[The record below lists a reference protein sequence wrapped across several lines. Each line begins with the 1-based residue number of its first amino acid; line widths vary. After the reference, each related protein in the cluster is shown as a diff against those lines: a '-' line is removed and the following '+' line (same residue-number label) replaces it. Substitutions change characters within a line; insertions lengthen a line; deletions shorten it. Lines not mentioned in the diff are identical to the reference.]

1 MGKINVLSK
10 HISELIAAGEVVENP
25 ASALKELLEN
35 SIDSG
40 ATKIT
45 VKIKSGGIKEI
56 QVTDNGSGIESD
68 DIKNAFLKNAT
79 SKIKN
84 EDDLEKISTLGFRG
98 EALASICAVSKVEVV
113 TKTKNEMYGTHYK
126 INGGEELL
134 LEEGSCPN
142 GTTIIVKDIFYNT
155 PARMKFLKTIAAE
168 SSAITKVIERVS
180 ISHPDISFKF
190 IKDKNEEIKTTG
202 DGTLESAVY
211 SVYGKNFLDSLMT
224 IDYEMDLLKVFGY
237 ISRIGCYGASRNM
250 QIFFVNKRYV
260 KSNVI
265 RVALEQA
272 FKGNIVSGKF
282 PFCILFLEIPLDF
295 VDVNVHPAKTQVR
308 FGDEKLIY
316 SLVYNAVQD
325 RLYSLNKKEFPKFKS
340 KENLTLKDVSL
351 EKSDLKIDKMKSN
364 IQKTNAWSKIVKAV
378 NKGTLGTKK
387 GNCNGEGN
395 LSFDSP
401 DYFSKYEISKNSISS
416 DFKER
421 NVNSPITYDTLS
433 TGIEG
438 KEKLTNE
445 EIDYAKENLKTNETL
460 KYDTFSPF
468 LEYEISKE
476 SGNEPD
482 ARRISRQDQNEVTGF
497 DIGKS
502 KDTNSKDLS
511 YVKKDL
517 NTQENKIIKDTDKV
531 LNKNEEI
538 FNKKEDEPSLEIL
551 KINISKSLVGE
562 IFKTYV
568 ILELSDS
575 ELLIIDKHAAHE
587 RLIYEKLKKQKVN
600 ENDSQILLEPISLTL
615 SEDEYNIALN
625 NKDVFL
631 KFGFEIENFGQCMI
645 LIRSAPLYVD
655 KKDIKLTVLD
665 LIGNLF
671 EDRNY
676 IDNEKLEK
684 IYKSMACRAAI
695 KANDI
700 TKKEELISLVQ
711 KMKENNIK
719 YCPHGRPVYIIIKKS
734 DIEKKFFRK

>member
-142 GTTIIVKDIFYNT
+142 GTTIIFKDIFYNT

-395 LSFDSP
+395 LILSLVNKAIHLYLFLQFINFLAVDT
-401 DYFSKYEISKNSISS
+401 FEIS
-416 DFKER
+416 
-421 NVNSPITYDTLS
+421 
-433 TGIEG
+433 
-438 KEKLTNE
+438 
-445 EIDYAKENLKTNETL
+445 
-460 KYDTFSPF
+460 
-468 LEYEISKE
+468 
-476 SGNEPD
+476 
-482 ARRISRQDQNEVTGF
+482 
-497 DIGKS
+497 
-502 KDTNSKDLS
+502 
-511 YVKKDL
+511 
-517 NTQENKIIKDTDKV
+517 
-531 LNKNEEI
+531 
-538 FNKKEDEPSLEIL
+538 
-551 KINISKSLVGE
+551 
-562 IFKTYV
+562 
-568 ILELSDS
+568 
-575 ELLIIDKHAAHE
+575 
-587 RLIYEKLKKQKVN
+587 
-600 ENDSQILLEPISLTL
+600 
-615 SEDEYNIALN
+615 
-625 NKDVFL
+625 
-631 KFGFEIENFGQCMI
+631 
-645 LIRSAPLYVD
+645 
-655 KKDIKLTVLD
+655 
-665 LIGNLF
+665 
-671 EDRNY
+671 
-676 IDNEKLEK
+676 
-684 IYKSMACRAAI
+684 
-695 KANDI
+695 
-700 TKKEELISLVQ
+700 EELVLYSVI
-711 KMKENNIK
+711 
-719 YCPHGRPVYIIIKKS
+719 
-734 DIEKKFFRK
+734 FF